1 MFQSRR
7 GLQAGHIYRS
17 CHELAPIENPSKD
30 HPDLR
35 KNYSLDTLMI
45 EMVEIVGMVIG
56 MVRVIL
62 VALVVLCVVCVVGCM
77 SQ

>member
-1 MFQSRR
+1 M
-7 GLQAGHIYRS
+7 
-17 CHELAPIENPSKD
+17 APIENLSKD

-35 KNYSLDTLMI
+35 KKCSSDTLML
-45 EMVEIVGMVIG
+45 EMVEMVEMVGMVIG